1 LDLALPYGLALGG
14 EIGFQ
19 DVEGDK
25 TSGSGLGMNGG
36 EGFDYVH
43 WRISVSGDIKDWFTL
58 DLSYHN
64 TDSDAKAFFGDNA
77 DSRVVFT
84 ISRTF

>member
-1 LDLALPYGLALGG
+1 MA
-14 EIGFQ
+14 
-19 DVEGDK
+19 VS
-25 TSGSGLGMNGG
+25 SGSVIAEEPEVWNNPKN
-36 EGFDYVH
+36 
-43 WRISVSGDIKDWFTL
+43 ISGTVWFTL